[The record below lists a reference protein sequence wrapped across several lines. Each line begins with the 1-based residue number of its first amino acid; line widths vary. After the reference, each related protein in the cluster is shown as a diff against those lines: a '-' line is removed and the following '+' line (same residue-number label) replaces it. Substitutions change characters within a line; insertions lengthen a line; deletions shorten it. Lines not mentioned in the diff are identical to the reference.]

1 MVFTMACPNFKK
13 VLKMAFGPL
22 GVKKSNV
29 NDDRLC
35 NPKEFYQRTRHGQQH
50 KGLDILAKK
59 PS

>member
-1 MVFTMACPNFKK
+1 MACPNFKK